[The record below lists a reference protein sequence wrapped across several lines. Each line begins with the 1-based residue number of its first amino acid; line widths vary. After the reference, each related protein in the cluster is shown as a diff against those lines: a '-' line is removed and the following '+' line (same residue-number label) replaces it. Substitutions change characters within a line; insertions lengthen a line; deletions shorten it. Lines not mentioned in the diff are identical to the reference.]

1 MHRLTPC
8 AAPLEAHADGA
19 PTLGT
24 TRGTACGRPR
34 ARRWTTT
41 TSSPGTVGAD
51 ANLWVAVG
59 NPPRTIT
66 PLTCGDGTFSTIHSP
81 YCYYREAKIRT
92 TQKKN
97 ARATS

>member
-1 MHRLTPC
+1 MGRC
-8 AAPLEAHADGA
+8 AGPRPVPG
-19 PTLGT
+19 LGT
-24 TRGTACGRPR
+24 TRGTACGRGV
-34 ARRWTTT
+34 ARRWTTRP
-41 TSSPGTVGAD
+41 SSPGTVGVD